1 MSYHYSELQV
11 CLREVQDLREGLRL
25 SETRCITAPTKPATP
40 TGGEEMASWVGYLL
54 AGILLAFLGVIWR
67 GCRYYF
73 RHRRQQQPEPEPQQH
88 PALETVPATISG
100 SIEVAGNRAAPTH
113 PDLVSC
119 FLANLIFC
127 TYYFFNYFFLKKC
140 FI

>member
-11 CLREVQDLREGLRL
+11 CLREVQDLKEGLRL

-73 RHRRQQQPEPEPQQH
+73 RHRYNPNQQQPEAKPQQH
-88 PALETVPATISG
+88 PALETVPPTISE
-100 SIEVAGNRAAPTH
+100 SIEAADERAAPTH
-113 PDLVSC
+113 PNLVSC
-119 FLANLIFC
+119 S
-127 TYYFFNYFFLKKC
+127 
-140 FI
+140 